1 MSGNGGFQE
10 KALQNRAA
18 IAHISPTSNERM
30 SVRTKTLDGRA
41 IAVPPHQVAV
51 LSEQPKVVFVNP
63 QTAVPTCWAGSET
76 YIDFQIPPE
85 LHILTNL
92 VLRLPIT
99 VPTAV
104 SGSPTSL
111 PHTSYWVSRIEVQ
124 AGKDTIETLYPEQ
137 LDFHNTARSAINEAT
152 QDSVRLNY
160 VDVLTAMASTAGVAG
175 TVVAAGTPGSA
186 PAASSVS
193 GQTAGVAKTPYG
205 LVGTI
210 AAGDYDKGNCFYLP
224 VPCSLTQG
232 KVFVSGFVTPFRL
245 RVFFPSA
252 ITTLS
257 TAAIPVLKNNIQLYC
272 YEQEL
277 SAINYEAKLRE
288 HRNGSV
294 SYKIVLHDR
303 YVESYPN
310 LTQSGDFTIQLKA
323 FKSLSAG
330 LLLTWTPQAA
340 DQNNFNALTTTKQK
354 IESLELLDNVG
365 RRMTETLRDEW
376 LRWFVWKTNFDTT
389 FPTYQPCYVIPF
401 SSDLDETLK
410 NGVNLGYEQL
420 TTLEQLRVI
429 FPSDLPQNPASS
441 GKYQYV
447 MNITSFNYAMLE
459 CNAGVPRVVFT

>member
-51 LSEQPKVVFVNP
+51 LSEQPKVVYVNP
-63 QTAVPTCWAGSET
+63 QTAVPVCWAGSET

-85 LHILTNL
+85 LHILTDL

-99 VPTAV
+99 VPTQVADHATV
-104 SGSPTSL
+104 L
-111 PHTSYWVSRIEVQ
+111 PATSYWVSRIEVQ

-137 LDFHNTARSAINEAT
+137 LALHNVQRKALNEAF
-152 QDSVRLNY
+152 QDSPLQNWIDPITNSSTAY
-160 VDVLTAMASTAGVAG
+160 GLTAS
-175 TVVAAGTPGSA
+175 
-186 PAASSVS
+186 
-193 GQTAGVAKTPYG
+193 
-205 LVGTI
+205 L
-210 AAGDYDKGNCFYLP
+210 AAGDYDAGTNRAFYLP
-224 VPCSLTQG
+224 IHCSLTQG
-232 KVFVSGFVTPFRL
+232 KVFVSGFITPFRL

-252 ITTLS
+252 LTTDS
-257 TAAIPVLKNNIQLYC
+257 AAAVPVLKNNVQLYC

-294 SYKIVLHDR
+294 SYKCVINDR

-310 LTQSGDFTIQLKA
+310 LAPSNDQSIQLKA

-330 LLLTWTPQAA
+330 LMIFWTPQSAN
-340 DQNNFNALTTTKQK
+340 QNDFNAKTVSRTP
-354 IESLELLDNVG
+354 IASLELLDNVG

-376 LRWFVWKTNFDTT
+376 LRWKVWRECFDTK
-389 FPTYQPCYVIPF
+389 FAQYKPTYVLPF
-401 SSDLDETLK
+401 SSDLEETLK

-429 FPSDLPQNPASS
+429 FPSSLPENPASS

-447 MNITSFNYAMLE
+447 MTITSFNYAMLE

>member
-51 LSEQPKVVFVNP
+51 LSEQPKVIYVNP

-85 LHILTNL
+85 LHILTEL

-104 SGSPTSL
+104 TDNPTRL
-111 PHTSYWVSRIEVQ
+111 PATPYWVSRIEVQ

-137 LDFHNTARSAINEAT
+137 LALHNIARLPLNEAF
-152 QDSVRLNY
+152 QDSTLQNWTDPITSLSNAYTVKPA
-160 VDVLTAMASTAGVAG
+160 LT
-175 TVVAAGTPGSA
+175 
-186 PAASSVS
+186 
-193 GQTAGVAKTPYG
+193 
-205 LVGTI
+205 
-210 AAGDYDKGNCFYLP
+210 AGDYDSGANSAFYLP
-224 VPCSLTQG
+224 IHCSLTQG
-232 KVFVSGFVTPFRL
+232 KVFVSGFITPFRL

-252 ITTLS
+252 VTTLPL
-257 TAAIPVLKNNIQLYC
+257 AAIPVLKNNVQLYC

-294 SYKIVLHDR
+294 SYKCVINDR

-310 LTQSGDFTIQLKA
+310 LAPSNDQSIQLKA

-330 LLLTWTPQAA
+330 LMISWTPQSGN
-340 DQNNFNALTTTKQK
+340 QNDFNLKSMTRQP
-354 IESLELLDNVG
+354 IVSLELLDNVG

-376 LRWFVWKTNFDTT
+376 LRWKVWGSAFDTK
-389 FPTYQPCYVIPF
+389 FAQYVPTYVLPF
-401 SSDLDETLK
+401 SSDLEETVK

-429 FPSDLPQNPASS
+429 FPASLPQNPAES

-447 MNITSFNYAMLE
+447 MTITSFNYAMLE